1 MIDKNKRLCDVLL
14 KMGFT
19 AWIHF
24 RSKLDIARST
34 KGIKA

>member
-1 MIDKNKRLCDVLL
+1 MIDKNKRQCDVLL

-34 KGIKA
+34 KEIKA